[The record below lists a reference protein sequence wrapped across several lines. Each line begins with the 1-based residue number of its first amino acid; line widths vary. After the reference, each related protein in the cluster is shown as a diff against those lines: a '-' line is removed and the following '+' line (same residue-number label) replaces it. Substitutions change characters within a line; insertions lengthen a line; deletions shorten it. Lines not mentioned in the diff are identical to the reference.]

1 MRHVFSILEAIFPRR
16 NHVSQECA
24 KVSHDV
30 TKINKNPAFLL
41 LTKQIVTIRRE
52 GLVQIG

>member
-1 MRHVFSILEAIFPRR
+1 LVDIGGDISSA

-30 TKINKNPAFLL
+30 TKINNNPAFLL
-41 LTKQIVTIRRE
+41 LTKQIVTMGRE